1 MIKNIPFGK
10 SLEFSVVVEDGQI
23 KSQELV
29 SSNEDCLVSFK
40 MDSGSFLTAKNLREM
55 ADFIDCRPQLALA
68 DPLVS
73 QDFISSAKAKIA
85 TMFPNL
91 SLDTVDVFIVA
102 ELLANQQG
110 FTLYEERVSNTPKDT
125 IEALMETADDDDD
138 EDDEDD
144 DDDDYDE
151 DYDCDWYEEDDED
164 DKDWDDDDE

>member
-55 ADFIDCRPQLALA
+55 ADFIDCRPQLTLA
-68 DPLVS
+68 DPSVS
-73 QDFISSAKAKIA
+73 QDFTSSAKAKIA
-85 TMFPNL
+85 TMFPGLN
-91 SLDTVDVFIVA
+91 LDTVNVFIVA

-110 FTLYEERVSNTPKDT
+110 LTLYENRVTKTENHDLDNDEES
-125 IEALMETADDDDD
+125 EDDEESDEDEDDDWDDD
-138 EDDEDD
+138 EDDNNWDYFYEEDD
-144 DDDDYDE
+144 DDE
-151 DYDCDWYEEDDED
+151 
-164 DKDWDDDDE
+164 